1 MAGLPRPNIRRR
13 VSTAISLGLVLIG
26 IVVLLLAFVDSYSIN
41 EVFGHCSPSLSKS
54 KWPLY
59 LGCVMAA
66 HEGLA
71 GGLIGAAGAL
81 FAAWLAYEAIQE
93 QLSIE
98 DTRRLQRQDDAKAV
112 ATMSIAPPIQAAA
125 AALAEIEAAR
135 KVEGEAT
142 IAADKRVETATGYLA
157 TALID
162 GAPEIQQ
169 IAGDLSLDDR
179 LIFQSIIGTLKTF
192 VSISNRPSPALNR
205 TQRLQNQRRALMNI
219 HTYLMAFGD
228 PDLAAVYE
236 RDSGT
241 TPPKT
246 S

>member
-1 MAGLPRPNIRRR
+1 MLSLMSETRLKRAAVIAVILI
-13 VSTAISLGLVLIG
+13 ISV
-26 IVVLLLAFVDSYSIN
+26 VVLLSFADSYAVDSLTKRCTTSFA
-41 EVFGHCSPSLSKS
+41 ES
-54 KWPLY
+54 KWPMY
-59 LGCVMAA
+59 IGCAMAA

-71 GGLIGAAGAL
+71 GGLVGGAGAL

-98 DTRRLQRQDDAKAV
+98 DTRRIQRQDNAKAV
-112 ATMSIAPPIQAAA
+112 ATMCIAPPIQAAA
-125 AALAEIEAAR
+125 TALAEIDAAR

-157 TALID
+157 TALTD

-219 HTYLMAFGD
+219 HTYLIAFGD
-228 PDLAAVYE
+228 PDLAAVYA

-246 S
+246 F